1 MVGTMNDYYK
11 EKRALEDA
19 FVNKMLLDY
28 DIREVTTQKQA
39 KNGTR
44 EFEFPV
50 STFDGKYN
58 WYKKWQVKTNRKRL
72 PNIKLRLAIFK
83 SGYVRRQNGCY
94 CPYPINRRYKR
105 LHKYTVM
112 RSDGKKSWMESR
124 QYMQMAYE
132 KHLNMMVSLNY
143 MLNYYLRNYVK

>member
-1 MVGTMNDYYK
+1 MGGTINDYYR

-28 DIREVTTQKQA
+28 DIREVTTQRQA

-50 STFDGKYN
+50 SCFSKRMRTWNGVD
-58 WYKKWQVKTNRKRL
+58 RL
-72 PNIKLRLAIFK
+72 PKNRLRMAIFK
-83 SGYVRRQNGCY
+83 NGYVRKQNGAY
-94 CPYPINRRYKR
+94 CPYPVNRRYSR

-112 RSDGKKSWMESR
+112 LNGKLTTR
-124 QYMQMAYE
+124 QYMTKAYE
-132 KHLNMMVSLNY
+132 THLNMMVSLNY
-143 MLNYYLRNYVK
+143 MLNYYLKNYAK

>member
-1 MVGTMNDYYK
+1 MAGTMNDYYK

-28 DIREVTTQKQA
+28 DIREVTTRRQA
-39 KNGTR
+39 KNDTR
-44 EFEFPV
+44 AFEFPV
-50 STFDGKYN
+50 SCISPRTRFRNYTS
-58 WYKKWQVKTNRKRL
+58 KT
-72 PNIKLRLAIFK
+72 KLRMAVYK
-83 SGYVRRQNGCY
+83 SGMVRKLNGAW
-94 CPYPINRRYKR
+94 CPYPVNRRYSR

-143 MLNYYLRNYVK
+143 MLNYYLKNYAK

>member
-1 MVGTMNDYYK
+1 MAGIITDY
-11 EKRALEDA
+11 EREQRALQDA
-19 FVNKMLLDY
+19 FVHKMLLDY

-50 STFDGKYN
+50 STFDGKHN
-58 WYKKWQVKTNRKRL
+58 WYKKWHLKNGGRTL
-72 PNIKLRLAIFK
+72 PNTKLRLAIFK

-105 LHKYTVM
+105 LHRYTYLFE
-112 RSDGKKSWMESR
+112 GNLQSR
-124 QYMQMAYE
+124 QYMTKAYE
-132 KHLNMMVSLNY
+132 LHLGPITSLNY
-143 MLNYYLRNYVK
+143 MLQYYLRNYAK

>member
-1 MVGTMNDYYK
+1 MAGIMNDYYK
-11 EKRALEDA
+11 EKQALEDA
-19 FVNKMLLDY
+19 FARNMLLRY
-28 DIREVTTQKQA
+28 DIREVTTRRQA

-44 EFEFPV
+44 AFEFPV
-50 STFDGKYN
+50 SCISP
-58 WYKKWQVKTNRKRL
+58 KTRFRNYTSKT
-72 PNIKLRLAIFK
+72 KLRMAVYK
-83 SGYVRRQNGCY
+83 SGMVRKLNGAW
-94 CPYPINRRYKR
+94 CPYPVNRRYSR

-143 MLNYYLRNYVK
+143 MLNYYLKNYAK